1 MTHWSVAH
9 VMTSGAISVQRDTP
23 FREIVDI
30 LELHNINAVPVVD
43 DDDRVVGL
51 VSSAD
56 LITKI
61 EYAGRR
67 GALPFDRPHTRRG
80 RAKATGTAAGD
91 VMTAPVVTVHRAT
104 SVVDAAKTMDEGH
117 LKRLPVVDDTG
128 RLVGMVT
135 RRDLL
140 RVFLRPD
147 EQIRREIV
155 EEVLDNLAGVAPA
168 QLRIEVADGVVTM
181 LGSVDRRSL
190 VPIVRRLVE
199 HVDGVVDVVNHL
211 GYAVDDTH
219 KPAVRRRTP
228 TAP

>member
-1 MTHWSVAH
+1 MNHWSVAH
-9 VMTSGAISVQRDTP
+9 VMTNGAISVQRDTP

-43 DDDRVVGL
+43 NADHVVGL

-56 LITKI
+56 LIPKI
-61 EYAGRR
+61 EFAGQR
-67 GALPFDRPHTRRG
+67 GPVPFERPRTRRG
-80 RAKATGTAAGD
+80 RAKSTGTAAGD
-91 VMTAPVVTVHRAT
+91 VMTVPVVTVHRDT
-104 SVVDAAKTMDEGH
+104 SVVQAARAMDEGH

-181 LGSVDRRSL
+181 LGTVERRSL
-190 VPIVRRLVE
+190 VPIVRRRIE

-219 KPAVRRRTP
+219 LPPVHRPAP
-228 TAP
+228 AAP